1 MMLDFSPD
9 QSCATMHSSKGLF
22 SGLIAAQQQ
31 QTSALLFEWADTTT
45 QMSNF

>member
-9 QSCATMHSSKGLF
+9 ESCAAMHSSKGLF
-22 SGLIAAQQQ
+22 AGLIAAQQQ
-31 QTSALLFEWADTTT
+31 QTSTLLFEWAGTTT